1 MQIALC
7 PSAHY
12 ELHMTKTGTIKILL
26 ADDHMV
32 VRKGLVHVL
41 ESAPD
46 FDVIA
51 EAESGEEAL
60 YLCKKHKPDIVIMDV
75 QMEGLGGIETTRLL
89 VEHQSAVRVVGLS
102 TFADPTVVKDMM
114 AAGALGYL
122 LKDISAKELTEA
134 IRRVHSGETV
144 LSPGLKKS
152 VDDSLVAPHP
162 SDDTEDHVNMGEHQ
176 RRVLALLTKGFTN
189 PEIATYLGISQPTAR
204 YHVSAILKKFGASNR
219 AEAVAF
225 AIRNNL
231 ISESD
236 F

>member
-1 MQIALC
+1 MA
-7 PSAHY
+7 
-12 ELHMTKTGTIKILL
+12 ETNTINILL

-46 FDVIA
+46 FHVIA

-60 YLCKKHKPDIVIMDV
+60 YLCKKHRPDVVVMDV
-75 QMEGLGGIETTRLL
+75 QMEGLGGIKATRLL
-89 VEHQSAVRVVGLS
+89 VEHHPAVRVVGLS
-102 TFADPTVVKDMM
+102 TFADPTVVKDML

-134 IRRVHSGETV
+134 IRRVHSGEVV
-144 LSPGLKKS
+144 LSPALQKS
-152 VDDSLVAPHP
+152 IDENAAALPRPDDA
-162 SDDTEDHVNMGEHQ
+162 EDNVNMGEHQ

-189 PEIATYLGISQPTAR
+189 PEIATYLGISMPTAR

-219 AEAVAF
+219 AEAVAY
-225 AIRNNL
+225 AIRNDLVGEN
-231 ISESD
+231 D